1 MKLTKEDRKFLIEVY
16 PYLQPRNVWTDKI
29 PDDYDYEY
37 VRGERELPEGWFSL
51 FLQMCEDISYP
62 LAEAGYLD
70 KFRFS
75 QIKEKYNTMRCYN
88 FGVPEEVHNI
98 ITKYEVMSRYICTK
112 CGRPAVYET
121 QGWYVESFCE
131 DCWKDIV
138 RHEEVER
145 LEPTFEYTRSIYSNG
160 VETKEK
166 VLFKEEWDRY
176 LKNIDTKFL
185 KIPKTKEE

>member
-1 MKLTKEDRKFLIEVY
+1 MKLTKEDRKFLIETY

-37 VRGERELPEGWFSL
+37 IRGEGELPKGWFPL
-51 FLQMCEDISYP
+51 FLQMCQDISYP
-62 LAEAGYLD
+62 LAEVGYLD

-88 FGVPEEVHNI
+88 FGAPEEVRNI

-112 CGRPAVYET
+112 CGRPAAYET
-121 QGWYVESFCE
+121 QGWYIESFCE
-131 DCWKDIV
+131 DCWKDV
-138 RHEEVER
+138 ARYEEVER
-145 LEPTFEYTRSIYSNG
+145 LERLEPKFEYTRSIYSNG

-176 LKNIDTKFL
+176 LKNKN
-185 KIPKTKEE
+185 